1 MKNTKSN
8 NIEEKT
14 DKMPETKMDIKGINR
29 VTFIERLKSYRTQP
43 LSLILIIL
51 VLLAAVITVGVLLA
65 LVGYIL
71 IKGIPH
77 LKPSLFAWKYTTEN
91 VSMMPSI
98 INTIIVTLLA
108 LLVAVP
114 IGVFSAVYLVE
125 YAKRGNK
132 LVKIV
137 GVTAETLSGIPS
149 IVYGLFGYLMFVIA
163 FGWGYSILAG
173 VFTLAIMILPTVMRT
188 TEESLKSVPDSFRE
202 GSFGLGAGKMLTIF
216 KVVLPSAVPGILA
229 GVILATGRIIGETA
243 ALIYTTGT
251 VAGIPSTLLGSG
263 RTLSVHMYSL
273 LNEGLYM
280 DEAYATAVV
289 ILVTVV
295 LLNALSSYI
304 AGRVRK

>member
-1 MKNTKSN
+1 MKNTCLK
-8 NIEEKT
+8 NI
-14 DKMPETKMDIKGINR
+14 DTKAADIRGINK
-29 VTFIERLKSYRTQP
+29 VTFIERLKSYKTQP
-43 LSLILIIL
+43 LSLLLMIL
-51 VLLAAVITVGVLLA
+51 VLLSALITVGVLVS

-77 LKPSLFAWKYTTEN
+77 IKPSLFAWEYNTEN

-98 INTIIVTLLA
+98 INTIVITLLSLA
-108 LLVAVP
+108 IAVP

-137 GVTAETLSGIPS
+137 GITSETLSGIPS

-173 VFTLAIMILPTVMRT
+173 VFTLAIMILPTIMRT

-202 GSFGLGAGKMLTIF
+202 GSFGLGAGKMRTVF
-216 KVVLPSAVPGILA
+216 KVILPSAVPGILS
-229 GVILATGRIIGETA
+229 GVILSTGRIIGETA

-251 VAGIPSTLLGSG
+251 VAGIPKTLLNSG
-263 RTLSVHMYSL
+263 RSLSVHMYTL

-289 ILVTVV
+289 ILIAVV
-295 LLNALSSYI
+295 ILNALSSY
-304 AGRVRK
+304 AAKKVKN